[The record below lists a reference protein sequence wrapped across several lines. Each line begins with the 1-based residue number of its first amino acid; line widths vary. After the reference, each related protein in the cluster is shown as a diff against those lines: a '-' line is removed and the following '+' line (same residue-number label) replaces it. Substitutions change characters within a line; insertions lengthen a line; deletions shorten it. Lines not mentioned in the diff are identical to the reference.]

1 MIIGYNFYGYD
12 MEGTVWDTP
21 IPTEMIDQMRMFEG
35 IYDKVYIDLDTDIEP
50 TNDRF
55 DGWDVKTIINADFEG
70 DLDAGTIGAEG
81 FKITHVQ
88 IMRSVLGSG
97 KWETVSVHDYNI
109 DYNVY
114 QFIDRYV
121 PNGIT
126 YEYAIA
132 PIANEIV
139 GEKLIAEPVEVS
151 YDGILITDSEN
162 NFNLQFNTELGD
174 IQFNTNQSTTQ
185 PLNSVYP
192 ILTVGSTKYRTGTIT
207 TMPIS
212 PNNVANGGEYV
223 DSLEENV
230 YRQKIIDFLNN
241 GKAKVM
247 RIDNGTLMLVMT
259 SNVKQTHLEGSLQGL
274 ANILFDYVEI
284 EEVNFKNQLNNG
296 LVNGSHLSKIT
307 FDEFGG
313 VVIDN

>member
-1 MIIGYNFYGYD
+1 MIIGYNFYGFD
-12 MEGTVWDTP
+12 LEGTVWDTP
-21 IPTEMIDQMRMFEG
+21 IPTEMIDRMRLFEG
-35 IYDKVYIDLDTDIEP
+35 VYDKVYIDLDTDIPP

-55 DGWDVKTIINADFEG
+55 EGWDVKTIINADFKG
-70 DLDAGTIGAEG
+70 NLDAGTIGAEG
-81 FKITHVQ
+81 FRITHVQ

-97 KWETVSVHDYNI
+97 KWETVSVHEYNL

-114 QFIDRYV
+114 QFVDRYV
-121 PNGIT
+121 PNGVT

-132 PIANEIV
+132 PIANEII
-139 GEKLIAEPVEVS
+139 GEKLIAEPVEVD

-162 NFNLQFNTELGD
+162 NFKLQFDTELGS
-174 IQFNTNQSTTQ
+174 IQFNTNQAITQ
-185 PLNSVYP
+185 PLNSTYP
-192 ILTVGSTKYRTGTIT
+192 ILTVGSTSYRTGTIET
-207 TMPIS
+207 LPIS
-212 PNNVANGGEYV
+212 PINIENNGDYV
-223 DSLEENV
+223 DSLAESI
-230 YRQKIIDFLNN
+230 YRQRIVNFLNN

-247 RIDNGTLMLVMT
+247 RIDNGELILIMA
-259 SNVKQTHLEGSLQGL
+259 SNVKQTHLEGALQGL
-274 ANILFDYVEI
+274 AKISFDYVEI